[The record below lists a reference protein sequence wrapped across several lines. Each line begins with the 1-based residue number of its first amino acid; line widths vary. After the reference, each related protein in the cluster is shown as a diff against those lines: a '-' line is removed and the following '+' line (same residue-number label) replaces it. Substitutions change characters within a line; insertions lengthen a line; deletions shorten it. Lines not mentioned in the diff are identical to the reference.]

1 MYLYR
6 FALTN
11 YVDDLSGYGAKLY
24 GGRWNSVGK
33 AMLYTSCSPSLA
45 MLEFVCNT
53 SGIAQ
58 VKQTSLLTLQLPDSI
73 DYETISLNDLPDDWQ
88 KVPTPDSMRK
98 IGDRWLNA
106 NKIVGLKVPSAVM
119 PVEFNFLINPAHKDF
134 LKLVVD
140 NVVPMNVD
148 NRVIR

>member
-1 MYLYR
+1 MHLYR

-11 YVDDLSGYGAKLY
+11 YIEDLSGYGAKQY

-33 AMLYTSCSPSLA
+33 AILYASCSPSLA

-58 VKQTSLLTLQLPDSI
+58 VKQTSLLTLKFPDNI
-73 DYETISLNDLPDDWQ
+73 DYETITLNDLPDDWQ
-88 KVPTPDSMRK
+88 QVPSPDSMRR

-106 NKIVGLKVPSAVM
+106 NKTLGLKVPSAVM

-134 LKLVVD
+134 SKLIVD
-140 NVVPMNVD
+140 SIVPMNVD
-148 NRVIR
+148 SRIIR